1 MIYVNITSVR
11 AVWKVRERTEAA
23 LHSIVFYNC
32 AQSYAIFTSKPST
45 VRVFVQ
51 AFGTASLTWCDC
63 RECHWLTRKMRLRND
78 QRCVEWDISP
88 LAQSD
93 NESRNDG
100 VGGLILS
107 YLRVRRNDVDETDD
121 GQQNDTDEPEN
132 ELFPERERL
141 HEAHLLS
148 VPDAR
153 QMLLAVRMSDELQ
166 QQQQQHISPQ
176 RRQ

>member
-1 MIYVNITSVR
+1 
-11 AVWKVRERTEAA
+11 
-23 LHSIVFYNC
+23 
-32 AQSYAIFTSKPST
+32 
-45 VRVFVQ
+45 
-51 AFGTASLTWCDC
+51 
-63 RECHWLTRKMRLRND
+63 
-78 QRCVEWDISP
+78 
-88 LAQSD
+88 
-93 NESRNDG
+93 

-107 YLRVRRNDVDETDD
+107 YLRVRRNDIDETDD

-153 QMLLAVRMSDELQ
+153 QMLLAVGMSDELQ